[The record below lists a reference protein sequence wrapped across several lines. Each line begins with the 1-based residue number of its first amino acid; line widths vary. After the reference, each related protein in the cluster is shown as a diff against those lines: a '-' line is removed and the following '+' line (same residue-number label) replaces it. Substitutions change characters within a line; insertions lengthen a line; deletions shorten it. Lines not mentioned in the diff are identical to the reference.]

1 METHIQGLNPSSD
14 MHILMG
20 VKEAASA
27 IPGVMLADV
36 FQLNEGLEV
45 KYHLWPAQ
53 MGEQFANFGLYS
65 KLCFLACLHSRQRT

>member
-1 METHIQGLNPSSD
+1 
-14 MHILMG
+14 MG